1 MYLEPALLNKYKETQ
16 RRSHS
21 EFVPP
26 LLLLSLSLSLHS
38 FPFPYSLDTPRSTFP
53 VACVLHAPA
62 QVETIGDAY
71 LCATNLT
78 GNQVLVQTS
87 WSDQNGARAII
98 ASHWFGF
105 A

>member
-1 MYLEPALLNKYKETQ
+1 MGDHTLTL
-16 RRSHS
+16 
-21 EFVPP
+21 FPP
-26 LLLLSLSLSLHS
+26 SLSFLFFSLHS
-38 FPFPYSLDTPRSTFP
+38 FPPLVPYSLDNPRSTVP

-62 QVETIGDAY
+62 QVETIGDSY
-71 LCATNLT
+71 LCAANLT

-98 ASHWFGF
+98 ASHWCGF